1 MAPKIERNGDDV
13 LQLAIEL
20 FLLVFATTVVGF
32 AAGFG
37 CGKLRGVLGAKQ
49 TAELDGE
56 ENHVPLKEES
66 FISEPAPTRRI
77 PDPAPP
83 SQTRRKRFAAD
94 VSADPS

>member
-1 MAPKIERNGDDV
+1 M

-37 CGKLRGVLGAKQ
+37 CGKLQGTFGAKQ
-49 TAELDGE
+49 TTELSGAENAAE
-56 ENHVPLKEES
+56 LKEES
-66 FISEPAPTRRI
+66 LMSEAAPVRRI

-83 SQTRRKRFAAD
+83 SPSRRKRFGAD
-94 VSADPS
+94 VSPDPS